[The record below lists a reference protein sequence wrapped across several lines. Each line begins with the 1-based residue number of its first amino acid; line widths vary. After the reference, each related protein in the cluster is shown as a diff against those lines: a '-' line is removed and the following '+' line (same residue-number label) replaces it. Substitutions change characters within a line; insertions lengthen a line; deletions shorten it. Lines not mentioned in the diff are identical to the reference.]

1 MASSFRCSTAFLGTL
16 TAILY
21 YRYIIV
27 PLILVS
33 RIVDAVTCPSESSGS
48 SVSGSSSSSSGLNKP
63 TTITKRKVCPDFK
76 DNEDEKYCCP
86 SHIIPG
92 SYYCCSQEH
101 LYKIEAEQAA
111 EIRRQFIKKLVS
123 FFTRPSSSL
132 SLFSLRHEISFP
144 VNYPF
149 LILLRIIVLNL
160 TCPVSSL
167 FFLLVPNFS
176 LSFLFNPNYYRECKC
191 QLNKKK

>member
-1 MASSFRCSTAFLGTL
+1 MASFRCSTAFFGTF

-27 PLILVS
+27 PLILVL
-33 RIVDAVTCPSESSGS
+33 RIVDAVTCPSESSS
-48 SVSGSSSSSSGLNKP
+48 SGVSGSGGGGSGLNKP
-63 TTITKRKVCPDFK
+63 AAIAKRKVCPDFK

-111 EIRRQFIKKLVS
+111 EIRRQFIKKLV
-123 FFTRPSSSL
+123 FFFF
-132 SLFSLRHEISFP
+132 FS
-144 VNYPF
+144 
-149 LILLRIIVLNL
+149 
-160 TCPVSSL
+160 
-167 FFLLVPNFS
+167 FLLMLCFLRFPFVKFRIQNFVS
-176 LSFLFNPNYYRECKC
+176 C
-191 QLNKKK
+191 

>member
-1 MASSFRCSTAFLGTL
+1 MTSSFRCSTAFFGTL

-27 PLILVS
+27 PLILFL

-48 SVSGSSSSSSGLNKP
+48 GAAGSSSSSTGLNKP
-63 TTITKRKVCPDFK
+63 TAITKRKVCPDFK

-111 EIRRQFIKKLVS
+111 EIRRQFIKNAVI
-123 FFTRPSSSL
+123 P
-132 SLFSLRHEISFP
+132 I
-144 VNYPF
+144 
-149 LILLRIIVLNL
+149 
-160 TCPVSSL
+160 PVSYLL
-167 FFLLVPNFS
+167 FFHFLSIWLIMEKLLSKMLLGLLVLAYTDAAAAAFGDDDGAN
-176 LSFLFNPNYYRECKC
+176 LA
-191 QLNKKK
+191 

>member
-1 MASSFRCSTAFLGTL
+1 MTSSFHCSTAFLGTL

-27 PLILVS
+27 PLILVL
-33 RIVDAVTCPSESSGS
+33 RIVDAVTCPFESSAS
-48 SVSGSSSSSSGLNKP
+48 SVSNSNNGLNKP
-63 TTITKRKVCPDFK
+63 KAITKRKVCPDFK

-111 EIRRQFIKKLVS
+111 EIRRQFIKKLVVI
-123 FFTRPSSSL
+123 FFFSSYFAFL
-132 SLFSLRHEISFP
+132 IFFLFNLRQEIIFP

-149 LILLRIIVLNL
+149 L
-160 TCPVSSL
+160 S
-167 FFLLVPNFS
+167 FS
-176 LSFLFNPNYYRECKC
+176 LSSLSYY
-191 QLNKKK
+191 